1 MVRTGVLRAYGAAIR
16 RRLGASMEN
25 RFAALAA
32 GLGATLLLQSSTA
45 TALMAASFV
54 GRGLVGAGGALAI
67 MLGADIGTSLV
78 AQALTLDIH
87 WLSPLLI
94 VAGVVSF
101 MSGRGTRVQDIG
113 RVVVGLGLML
123 LALSQLAGAAEPIRE
138 AAAIQPLISSLADEP
153 ILAALVGALLA
164 MLSASSLAVVLLA
177 ISFAAEGASP
187 LPLAFALVLGA
198 NLGGGITPVLAMLGG
213 EPAARRVPLGNLL
226 FRAVGVA
233 AALPFVDQF
242 AATLSL
248 IEAEPARQVANLHTA
263 FNLAL
268 ALVFLPLV
276 GVAAKAT
283 ARLIPDRPEPDDRG
297 RPRYLDA
304 AAIDTPSVAIASAA
318 RETLRLGDIVA
329 TMLREALEVFR
340 ADDRR
345 LLREVERSDDV
356 IDRLQEDIKLY
367 LTRVSRESLDPDE
380 SRRCIDVITFTTNL
394 EHIGDIVDKNLMEL
408 AAKKIRN
415 QLQFSAEGFH
425 EICEM
430 HARLMGT
437 LALALN
443 VFVSGDAAMARRLV
457 EEKVRFREMEI
468 AASESHLARL
478 RSGKLESLE
487 TSSLH
492 LDVIRDLKRIHSHL
506 VSVAYP
512 ILDAAG
518 ELAASRLK
526 QQRASE
532 VESRSPREPANLA
545 PLPPKDA

>member
-94 VAGVVSF
+94 VAGLVSF
-101 MSGRGTRVQDIG
+101 MSGRGTRLQDIG
-113 RVVVGLGLML
+113 RVVVGLGFD
-123 LALSQLAGAAEPIRE
+123 AAGAEPARRGGPTDPRGGRNPAAHIVARRRADPGGAGRRAAGHALGLQPRRRAPGDLIRGRGG
-138 AAAIQPLISSLADEP
+138 D
-153 ILAALVGALLA
+153 
-164 MLSASSLAVVLLA
+164 
-177 ISFAAEGASP
+177 P

-213 EPAARRVPLGNLL
+213 EPAARRVPLGNLM

-248 IEAEPARQVANLHTA
+248 IETGPARQIANLHTA

-268 ALVFLPLV
+268 AVVFLPLV
-276 GVAAKAT
+276 GLAAKAT
-283 ARLIPDRPEPDDRG
+283 ARLIPDRPEPDDAA

-356 IDRLQEDIKLY
+356 DR
-367 LTRVSRESLDPDE
+367 P
-380 SRRCIDVITFTTNL
+380 
-394 EHIGDIVDKNLMEL
+394 
-408 AAKKIRN
+408 
-415 QLQFSAEGFH
+415 
-425 EICEM
+425 
-430 HARLMGT
+430 
-437 LALALN
+437 
-443 VFVSGDAAMARRLV
+443 
-457 EEKVRFREMEI
+457 
-468 AASESHLARL
+468 
-478 RSGKLESLE
+478 
-487 TSSLH
+487 
-492 LDVIRDLKRIHSHL
+492 
-506 VSVAYP
+506 
-512 ILDAAG
+512 AAG
-518 ELAASRLK
+518 GHQALSDAGQPRGA
-526 QQRASE
+526 
-532 VESRSPREPANLA
+532 RS
-545 PLPPKDA
+545 